1 MHMPVLEERPE
12 ARGLYPAAA
21 RGSQN
26 APSSEGS
33 EAHGLCRAVAQ
44 IGEGFPACAYAQPW
58 REKERLE
65 KGKSTFAQWIAC

>member
-26 APSSEGS
+26 APPSEGS

-44 IGEGFPACAYAQPW
+44 IGEGFPACAYAQPERERETRE
-58 REKERLE
+58 REKHL
-65 KGKSTFAQWIAC
+65 AQWIAC